1 MWLLLRG
8 GLIFFRD
15 CVVYWLMLCFCFRG
29 AIKNWGWA
37 SGGSSVLAEFGSLH
51 LEFQYLT
58 YLSGNQVYL
67 DKVSSK
73 INTSLNEETRRDS
86 KQTNWLMSKMAI

>member
-1 MWLLLRG
+1 ML
-8 GLIFFRD
+8 
-15 CVVYWLMLCFCFRG
+15 CVVSG

-58 YLSGNQVYL
+58 HLTGNPVYL
-67 DKVSSK
+67 EKVLKYFQLLMNMISTSTFIIVYKGIYEPIECTFNSSGS
-73 INTSLNEETRRDS
+73 NYC
-86 KQTNWLMSKMAI
+86 MY